1 MNESSCVCERE
12 RQRKRESKNEKPC
25 RLLNLSKYSMIMST
39 HLTDL
44 LTVVCQV
51 HSYAYRYTFNLLTSL
66 TKHRW
71 NKKDHNSKTEDTG
84 RRIPLESLTFKPTR
98 FHFPPVYV
106 KAQEHLF
113 HFPCVGA
120 GEVARKK
127 SPTWLRAESN
137 SPNTCTKAFCA
148 PPKIA
153 QACLSAGSLR
163 LTEVSGIYS

>member
-1 MNESSCVCERE
+1 MQTPKSVKIQYDHVN
-12 RQRKRESKNEKPC
+12 
-25 RLLNLSKYSMIMST
+25 
-39 HLTDL
+39 
-44 LTVVCQV
+44 
-51 HSYAYRYTFNLLTSL
+51 TFNRPLDCGLPSSFICLQIYIQLTSL
-66 TKHRW
+66 TKRRW

-120 GEVARKK
+120 GEVAQKK
-127 SPTWLRAESN
+127 SPTWLRAESI
-137 SPNTCTKAFCA
+137 SPNTCTKAFSA